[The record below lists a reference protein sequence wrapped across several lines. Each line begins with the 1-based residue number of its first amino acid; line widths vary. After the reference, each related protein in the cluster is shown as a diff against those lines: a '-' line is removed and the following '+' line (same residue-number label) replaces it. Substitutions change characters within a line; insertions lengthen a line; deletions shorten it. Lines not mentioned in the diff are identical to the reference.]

1 MLNKR
6 QKNIISILKE
16 QSDWI
21 TSKNLSNILGVS
33 DRTIRS
39 DINTINEHYKCQF
52 VESNI
57 RQGYCINDNNKKILE
72 DTDAQLFPQ
81 IPNERCIYI
90 IRKLLFESRE
100 LNLVLLQEQIYVS
113 GYSIDN
119 DIKKIRKMLNLYSD
133 LKLVRS
139 KEYIRLEGS
148 EESKRKLYKDLLA
161 TEIQEN
167 FLNMNQ
173 LASLYKDFD
182 LITMKDTLIEV
193 IDEYGYSVN
202 ETLFTMLLLHLGT
215 SIERILQ
222 YKFINLDESSDYIN
236 ETIEYQISKT
246 FFEKLTKKIDITI
259 VESEIKLFALLIMR
273 KKSFNYTN
281 DYVCLNNKWINTR
294 KLIEDMLE
302 KINDLF
308 GIDFR
313 ADSDLIAGLKMHIY
327 GLIERKKNNIQI
339 ENIFLDEIRL
349 KYPLVFEMG
358 IYAGEFI
365 EKELNIIIED
375 TEVGFIA
382 LHLGAASER
391 VNANRKYKAILI
403 LPHNQSFASMC
414 VSKISDIFSER
425 MEIIHTFSF
434 FEKKEIIRLNPDII
448 LTTFPLVHGLDIL
461 TIQISMFVD
470 SETESN
476 ILQALNKLDKKR
488 FQVEFTSKIGSL
500 IKKDYFYSDL
510 EMNDFK
516 EVIEFMCDKL
526 EKGKLVNSEF
536 RDSVLKREEVSPTSF
551 GYPVAIP
558 HAFGAF
564 LNCSTISVAQLKYP
578 IKWGDSDV
586 RLVMLFAINEED
598 HSTVKMFFNWL
609 SNIIN
614 NPKSL
619 SLLYNACEYDEF
631 IEKII
636 T

>member
-1 MLNKR
+1 
-6 QKNIISILKE
+6 
-16 QSDWI
+16 
-21 TSKNLSNILGVS
+21 
-33 DRTIRS
+33 
-39 DINTINEHYKCQF
+39 
-52 VESNI
+52 
-57 RQGYCINDNNKKILE
+57 
-72 DTDAQLFPQ
+72 
-81 IPNERCIYI
+81 
-90 IRKLLFESRE
+90 
-100 LNLVLLQEQIYVS
+100 
-113 GYSIDN
+113 
-119 DIKKIRKMLNLYSD
+119 
-133 LKLVRS
+133 
-139 KEYIRLEGS
+139 
-148 EESKRKLYKDLLA
+148 
-161 TEIQEN
+161 
-167 FLNMNQ
+167 MNQ

-193 IDEYGYSVN
+193 IDEYGYSIN
-202 ETLFTMLLLHLGT
+202 ETLFTMLILHLGT

-222 YKFINLDESSDYIN
+222 YKFINLDESNDYIN
-236 ETIEYQISKT
+236 ETIEYQMSKT
-246 FFEKLTKKIDITI
+246 FFKKLAKKINISI

-391 VNANRKYKAILI
+391 VNANRKYRAVLI

-425 MEIIHTFSF
+425 MEISHTFSF

-526 EKGKLVNSEF
+526 EEGKLVNSEF

-578 IKWGDSDV
+578 IKWGNSDV
-586 RLVMLFAINEED
+586 SLVMLFAINEED

-619 SLLYNACEYDEF
+619 SSLYKACDYDEF

>member
-1 MLNKR
+1 MINKR
-6 QKNIISILKE
+6 QKNIITILEE
-16 QSDWI
+16 QDNWI
-21 TSKNLSNILGVS
+21 TSKGLSNILGVS

-39 DINTINEHYKCQF
+39 DINAINDHYGCQF
-52 VESNI
+52 IDSSI
-57 RQGYCINDNNKKILE
+57 RQGYCINEKNKKILE
-72 DTDAQLFPQ
+72 NNKIELFPQ
-81 IPNERCIYI
+81 LPNERYIYI
-90 IRKLLFESRE
+90 IKKLLLDSRE
-100 LNLVLLQEQIYVS
+100 LSLVSLQEQVYVS

-119 DIKKIRKMLNLYSD
+119 DIKNIRKMLSLYSD

-148 EESKRKLYKDLLA
+148 EENKRKLYKDLLA

-167 FLNMNQ
+167 FLNMDQ

-182 LITMKDTLIEV
+182 LIAVKDILVQVIE
-193 IDEYGYSVN
+193 DYGYSVN
-202 ETLFTMLLLHLGT
+202 ETLFTMLILHLGI
-215 SIERILQ
+215 SIERMLQ
-222 YKFINLDESSDYIN
+222 FKFISLDQSSDYID

-246 FFEKLTKKIDITI
+246 FFDRLSKKINIKI

-302 KINDLF
+302 KVNDLF
-308 GIDFR
+308 GVDFR
-313 ADSDLIAGLKMHIY
+313 GDNDLIAGLKMHIY
-327 GLIERKKNNIQI
+327 GLIERKKNNIKI

-365 EKELNIIIED
+365 ENELNIVIED

-391 VNANRKYKAILI
+391 INANRKYRAILI

-425 MEIIHTFSF
+425 MEIIHTFNF
-434 FEKKEIIRLNPDII
+434 FEKEEILTFNPDII

-470 SETESN
+470 SETESS

-488 FQVEFTSKIGSL
+488 FKVEFASKIGNL
-500 IKKDYFYSDL
+500 IKEDYFYNNL
-510 EMNDFK
+510 EVKDYK
-516 EVIEFMCDKL
+516 EAIEFMCDKL
-526 EKGKLVNSEF
+526 EKGKLVSSEF
-536 RDSVLKREEVSPTSF
+536 KSSVLKREEISPTSF
-551 GYPVAIP
+551 GYPFAMP
-558 HAFGAF
+558 HSFGAF
-564 LNCSTISVAQLKYP
+564 LNCSTISVAQLKKP

-586 RLVMLFAINEED
+586 SLVMLFAINEED
-598 HSTVKMFFNWL
+598 HSTVKMFFNWI

-619 SLLYNACEYDEF
+619 ASLYKACDYNEF
-631 IEKII
+631 IDKII
-636 T
+636 S